1 MSVRVRDFGLI
12 GFLTVAT
19 AAAGP
24 VDEDVVRV
32 ARWLA
37 GSFDNRAQA
46 EADLAAGTAYK
57 HEAAQM
63 KIRPVQD
70 PVVFGDALYLYVED
84 RLQADTRPYRQRI
97 YRLKKSGS
105 RVRLEV
111 LKIDGQVLGLL
122 ALDPQMLSSL
132 NPGDLI
138 KKPGC
143 DVLLE
148 AKGGEFTGTTAPRSC
163 KSNWQGSAY
172 MTSTMRIA
180 KDVIVTLDRGYD
192 EHGIQ
197 TFGPTDGRGHEFRRS
212 P

>member
-1 MSVRVRDFGLI
+1 MSARVRDLGLI

-32 ARWLA
+32 ASWLA

-46 EADLAAGTAYK
+46 EADGAAGTAYK

-63 KIRPVQD
+63 NVRPVQD
-70 PVVFGDALYLYVED
+70 PVVFGDALYLYVEN

-138 KKPGC
+138 KEPGC

-148 AKGGEFTGTTAPRSC
+148 AKGDEFTGTTAPRSC
-163 KSNWQGSAY
+163 KSDWKGSAY

-180 KDVIVTLDRGYD
+180 KDVVVTLDRGYD

-197 TFGPTDGRGHEFRRS
+197 TFGPTDARGYEFRRS